1 MVQVRQNR
9 LWKRKAMTFVLALLM
24 ILQSSPE
31 GNLISQIHD
40 MISEGR
46 ALDAA
51 ALAHRSL
58 AESPESVDLQKAL
71 ALAYRNT
78 DSLGKAIDIYES
90 ILEKNDKDNDARLG
104 LAITLSWA
112 DRLQESLTAYR
123 FVHDSDPEN
132 LDAVLGI
139 GQVYSWQDDFAM
151 ALEYYKKA
159 LELEPTNHV
168 VYQRL
173 GQVYLWKEDYA
184 KAVRNYEE
192 ALALDPEDAETYVGL
207 GKAYEWG
214 GFPIKS
220 LRYYEKALVIDEANT
235 EAKKAFERVS
245 KESRLK
251 LSLNLGDVAEDDSG
265 TKGNYLRYG
274 FDMSRPLNDY
284 VRPSF
289 FFRYT
294 DNKRGSFKQDYNT
307 IGFGLRVRP
316 IKPLQTSTLL
326 GFDILS
332 KSFKHFGVSS
342 EFSHRLLKLAAGLA
356 KEQLEPTKDINV
368 QSVTTTLT
376 FSPVAKL
383 HLDGNLDLMRVLED
397 DNRRI
402 IFSSSISYALLD
414 DPGLGISFS
423 HTYDSYNEWSPDYYS
438 PENLRINS
446 LGANLSAGLGPV
458 YTYIELHG
466 SMNTEGIQTL
476 NSNFEI
482 GMDVRETSSVS
493 LQGGYFGAF
502 PDYGVFS
509 LLMTVTN
516 YF

>member
-1 MVQVRQNR
+1 
-9 LWKRKAMTFVLALLM
+9 MTFVLAALI

-31 GNLISQIHD
+31 GNLISEIHQ
-40 MISEGR
+40 MIIEGR
-46 ALDAA
+46 PLSAA
-51 ALAHRSL
+51 VLARRSL

-71 ALAYRNT
+71 ALAYRNA
-78 DSLGKAIDIYES
+78 DSLGKAIDIYQS
-90 ILEKNDKDNDARLG
+90 ILEKNDQDNDARLG

-112 DRLQESLTAYR
+112 DRLQESLIAYR
-123 FVHDSDPEN
+123 FVHDSDPED
-132 LDAVLGI
+132 LDAILGM

-151 ALEYYKKA
+151 ALEYYEKA
-159 LELEPTNHV
+159 LELEPTYHLI
-168 VYQRL
+168 YQRL

-184 KAVRNYEE
+184 KAVENYEE

-207 GKAYEWG
+207 GKAYEWS

-220 LRYYEKALVIDEANT
+220 LKYYEKALAIDGANT
-235 EAKKAFERVS
+235 ETKKALQRVS
-245 KESRLK
+245 NESRLR
-251 LSLNLGDVAEDDSG
+251 LSLNLGDAAEDDSG
-265 TKGNYLRYG
+265 TTGNYLRYG
-274 FDMSRPLNDY
+274 FDISKPLNDY

-289 FFRYT
+289 FLRYT
-294 DNKRGSFKQDYNT
+294 DNKRGSFKQNYNI
-307 IGFGLRVRP
+307 IGFRLMVRP
-316 IKPLQTSTLL
+316 IKPLQTGTLV

-332 KSFKHFGVSS
+332 KSFKNFGVSS
-342 EFSHRLLKLAAGLA
+342 EYSHRLLKLTATLG

-368 QSVTTTLT
+368 QSVVTTLT
-376 FSPVAKL
+376 FSPIAKL
-383 HLDGNLDLMRVLED
+383 HLDGNLDLIRVLED

-402 IFSSSISYALLD
+402 IFSSSISYVLLD

-446 LGANLSAGLGPV
+446 LGANLSASLGPM

-482 GMDVRETSSVS
+482 AMDVRETSSVS

-516 YF
+516 HF